1 AGDREEGLGAVLVFL
16 RPRPRRAPLLG
27 LSETLLGVLELLFE
41 RGRVELLGRD
51 RLLDEEP
58 GPVAVDLEPAV
69 RLRVPARLRV
79 AGVETQLGRPQRR
92 QQRRVVGEDADLAAR
107 GAGRDLAH
115 LAAPDLA
122 LGREDL

>member
-1 AGDREEGLGAVLVFL
+1 MSRSGDMQSQDRTAEGRAQTSGAKAEGRATQIPPKGRGPLCQRSSAGDREVGLRAFLVFL

-79 AGVETQLGRPQRR
+79 AG
-92 QQRRVVGEDADLAAR
+92 
-107 GAGRDLAH
+107 
-115 LAAPDLA
+115 
-122 LGREDL
+122 